1 MIEEMFTQAQEIPSE
16 MTTEK
21 VRKRRRFTLPEFPR
35 FTKRQVIVFL
45 YRLCFAALCYM
56 VFGLIRFIAV
66 PLLLFVIWGSGLVK
80 KIPSKVFYTLLVVI
94 FGLGNV
100 PMGMQSQSLWK
111 YPAQKTL
118 CFSFYS
124 NIRELDWFPDFRSDV
139 ESGFEFDYAPSV
151 MQGTGHY
158 SVYLEAA
165 DKTVTKYISKYEN
178 ERSFTFTLDE
188 FRDGRIY
195 DGHITQ
201 LDKEKDKNASMSFY
215 QGRHYSGIEYGK
227 LEEDVLGA
235 VVYVLR
241 KPIMI
246 STAPK
251 TSAVIIDKDNK
262 TIFSFT
268 VGIKQKQEKQK

>member
-1 MIEEMFTQAQEIPSE
+1 
-16 MTTEK
+16 MTAEK
-21 VRKRRRFTLPEFPR
+21 VRKRRRFTLPVFPK
-35 FTKRQVIVFL
+35 FTKRQVIVFFIV
-45 YRLCFAALCYM
+45 LCFAALCYV

-118 CFSFYS
+118 LNFYS
-124 NIRELDWFPDFRSDV
+124 NIREPDWFPDFRSDV

-158 SVYLEAA
+158 SVYFKAA
-165 DKTVTKYISKYEN
+165 DETVTKYISRYEN
-178 ERSFTFTLDE
+178 EALFSFTLDE

-227 LEEDVLGA
+227 PEEDVLGA
-235 VVYVLR
+235 VVYVLE
-241 KPIMI
+241 
-246 STAPK
+246 TNYDFNHPK

-262 TIFSFT
+262 TIFLSQL
-268 VGIKQKQEKQK
+268 G